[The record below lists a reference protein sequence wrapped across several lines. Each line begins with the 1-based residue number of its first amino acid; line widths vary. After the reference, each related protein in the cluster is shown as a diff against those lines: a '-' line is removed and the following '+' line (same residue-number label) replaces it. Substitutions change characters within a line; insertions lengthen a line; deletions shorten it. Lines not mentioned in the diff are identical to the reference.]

1 MKYKEYKDNYEYICK
16 MNDLRECMV
25 QDFVIAPF
33 LKSILPKCDI
43 IPVDIKVS
51 SGSGKHNY
59 GKYCGKGPNEKY
71 WTPDLCIAQDWRWDN
86 EEDECPTSYIAVV
99 EIKSVGDSSNYI
111 VSNTKDRKGK
121 SFRDKTLN
129 YLKDIGNSSVKN
141 EIEAHLSKNKT
152 VLFTDGVTWYFFEKN
167 EKRGT

>member
-1 MKYKEYKDNYEYICK
+1 MGIIKYFRK
-16 MNDLRECMV
+16 
-25 QDFVIAPF
+25 
-33 LKSILPKCDI
+33 
-43 IPVDIKVS
+43 
-51 SGSGKHNY
+51 
-59 GKYCGKGPNEKY
+59 KY
-71 WTPDLCIAQDWRWDN
+71 WEAAIFGGGRRIPFSCDGLTAVPDRAYALFTEKELEKIYN
-86 EEDECPTSYIAVV
+86 
-99 EIKSVGDSSNYI
+99 DSSNYI

-167 EKRGT
+167 EKALEENKAEMFELGIRIIDEKKFDHIKWNESEKRYNDLKEKIKALCES

>member
-1 MKYKEYKDNYEYICK
+1 MGIIKYFRK
-16 MNDLRECMV
+16 
-25 QDFVIAPF
+25 
-33 LKSILPKCDI
+33 
-43 IPVDIKVS
+43 
-51 SGSGKHNY
+51 
-59 GKYCGKGPNEKY
+59 KY
-71 WTPDLCIAQDWRWDN
+71 WEAAIFRGGRRIPFSCDGLTAVPDRAYVLFTEKELEKIYN
-86 EEDECPTSYIAVV
+86 
-99 EIKSVGDSSNYI
+99 DSSNYI

-167 EKRGT
+167 EKALEENKAEMFELGIRIIDEKKFDHIKWNESEKRYNDLKEKIKALCES

>member
-1 MKYKEYKDNYEYICK
+1 MGIIKYFRK
-16 MNDLRECMV
+16 
-25 QDFVIAPF
+25 
-33 LKSILPKCDI
+33 
-43 IPVDIKVS
+43 
-51 SGSGKHNY
+51 
-59 GKYCGKGPNEKY
+59 KY
-71 WTPDLCIAQDWRWDN
+71 WGAAIFRGGRRIPFSCDGLTAVPDRGYALFTEKELEKIYN
-86 EEDECPTSYIAVV
+86 
-99 EIKSVGDSSNYI
+99 DSSNYI

-167 EKRGT
+167 EKALEENKAEMFELGIRIIDEKKFDHIKWNESEKRYNDLKEKIKALCES

>member
-1 MKYKEYKDNYEYICK
+1 MGIIKYFRK
-16 MNDLRECMV
+16 
-25 QDFVIAPF
+25 
-33 LKSILPKCDI
+33 
-43 IPVDIKVS
+43 
-51 SGSGKHNY
+51 
-59 GKYCGKGPNEKY
+59 KY
-71 WTPDLCIAQDWRWDN
+71 WEAAIFRGGRRIPFSCDGLTAVPDRAYALFAEKELEKIYN
-86 EEDECPTSYIAVV
+86 
-99 EIKSVGDSSNYI
+99 DSSNYI

-167 EKRGT
+167 EKALEENKAEMFELGIRIIDEKKFDHIKWNESEKRYNDLKEKIKALCES